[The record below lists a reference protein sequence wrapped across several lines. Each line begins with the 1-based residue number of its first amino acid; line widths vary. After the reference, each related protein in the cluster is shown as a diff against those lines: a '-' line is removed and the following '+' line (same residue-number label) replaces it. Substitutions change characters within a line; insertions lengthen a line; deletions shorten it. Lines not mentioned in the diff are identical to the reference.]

1 MKKYITPEFDV
12 RLFDKEEIATTASA
26 VMENWKG
33 ENPTGRSTVSTSFE
47 EMTIIGI
54 GF

>member
-12 RLFDKEEIATTASA
+12 RLFEKEEVATTASS
-26 VMENWKG
+26 VMKNWKD
-33 ENPTGRSTVSTSFE
+33 ENPTGRSTVKTSFE
-47 EMTIIGI
+47 EMRIIQS